1 MLEYVGI
8 EDFVICIYLPHRS
21 HNFAH
26 VQVAPSVYTV
36 ASAAT
41 LAKELS
47 CQGRRCAR
55 GLADLILETRRV
67 LSHILQH

>member
-47 CQGRRCAR
+47 CQGRRVYFLTFCSIEVR
-55 GLADLILETRRV
+55 
-67 LSHILQH
+67 Q